1 MAEFLITSEEARR
14 ILKIGKN
21 KMNELLRNK
30 EIPSVML
37 GNGYKIRRSAIDDY
51 ILKLE
56 KRGN

>member
-1 MAEFLITSEEARR
+1 MSEFLITSEEARK

-30 EIPSVML
+30 EIPAVLL

-56 KRGN
+56 KRGI

>member
-1 MAEFLITSEEARR
+1 MSEFLITSKEARK

-21 KMNELLRNK
+21 KMNDLLKSK

-56 KRGN
+56 KRGI